1 MMQIHENPYNTL
13 RIGVHDKL
21 TNPTPLFTPTWFSDV
36 FVALF

>member
-21 TNPTPLFTPTWFSDV
+21 INPTPLFTPTWFSDV